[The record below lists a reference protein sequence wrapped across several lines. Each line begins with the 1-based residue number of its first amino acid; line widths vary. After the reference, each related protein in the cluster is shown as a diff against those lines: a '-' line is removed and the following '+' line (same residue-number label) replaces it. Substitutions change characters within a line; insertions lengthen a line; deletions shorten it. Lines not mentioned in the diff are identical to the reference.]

1 MSYDIYLIDKDT
13 GEELK
18 SKEPHNIRGGSY
30 AVGDTTL
37 CLNITFNYCD
47 SFRKCD
53 IWIPEFDQKLV
64 KDVISKLFSGY
75 QQLYG
80 KPSAN
85 YWDKTDGNAKKA
97 LGDLIK
103 LCSLA
108 PDARIKVYY

>member
-18 SKEPHNIRGGSY
+18 AKDPHNIRGGTY
-30 AVGDTTL
+30 AENDTTL
-37 CLNITFNYCD
+37 CLNITFNYC
-47 SFRKCD
+47 SAFQKCG
-53 IWIPEFDQKLV
+53 IWIPDLDQRLV
-64 KDVISKLFSGY
+64 KDVINKLYSGY
-75 QQLYG
+75 YQLEG
-80 KPSAN
+80 EPSDN
-85 YWDKTDGNAKKA
+85 YWDATEGNAKKA

>member
-30 AVGDTTL
+30 AEGDVTL
-37 CLNITFNYCD
+37 YLNITFNYHD
-47 SFRKCD
+47 AYKKHGL
-53 IWIPEFDQKLV
+53 WLPELDQRLV
-64 KDVISKLFSGY
+64 KDVISKLFSVY
-75 QQLYG
+75 NQLEG
-80 KPSAN
+80 EPSVN
-85 YWDKTDGNAKKA
+85 YWEATDGNAKKA

-108 PDARIKVYY
+108 PEAKIKVYD